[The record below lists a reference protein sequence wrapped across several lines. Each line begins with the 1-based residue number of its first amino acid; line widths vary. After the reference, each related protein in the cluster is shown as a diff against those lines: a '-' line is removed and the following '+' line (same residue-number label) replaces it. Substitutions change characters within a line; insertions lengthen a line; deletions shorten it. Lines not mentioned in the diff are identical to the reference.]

1 MTKAILITGSGT
13 RIGAFLA
20 KNLSKNGW
28 AVAIHYNK
36 SRDSAEL
43 LSEEIR
49 ASGGEVA
56 LVKADLSISG
66 DLDALIK
73 KASEN
78 LGLRLTALINN
89 ASTFEEDS
97 LESFTNSSFDYHM
110 DINLRAPIIL
120 SQKFAEQLPSN
131 TKGQI
136 INIIDQRVLN
146 SDPSFFTYSISKSAL
161 FWATKTM
168 AQTLAPNIRVN
179 AIGPGPTIKNYI
191 QTDEDFNSE
200 INSTLLKNGS
210 PPDELLKGVL
220 YLLSESSV
228 TGHMIPIDGGQH
240 LSFTS

>member
-1 MTKAILITGSGT
+1 MK
-13 RIGAFLA
+13 
-20 KNLSKNGW
+20 
-28 AVAIHYNK
+28 
-36 SRDSAEL
+36 
-43 LSEEIR
+43 
-49 ASGGEVA
+49 
-56 LVKADLSISG
+56 
-66 DLDALIK
+66 
-73 KASEN
+73 
-78 LGLRLTALINN
+78 LTALINN

-97 LESFTNSSFDYHM
+97 FENFTNSSFDCHM

-120 SQKFAEQLPSN
+120 SQKFAEQLPCN
-131 TKGQI
+131 IRGQI

-168 AQTLAPNIRVN
+168 AQSLAPNIRVN

>member
-20 KNLSKNGW
+20 KSLSKHGW

-36 SRDSAEL
+36 SSESAEL

-49 ASGGEVA
+49 AKGGEVA
-56 LVKADLSISG
+56 LVKADLFVPD
-66 DLDALIK
+66 DLDVLIK

-78 LGLRLTALINN
+78 LGVRLTALINN

-97 LESFTNSSFDYHM
+97 FESFTNSSFDCHM

-120 SQKFAEQLPSN
+120 SQKFAEQLPCN
-131 TKGQI
+131 IKGQI

-168 AQTLAPNIRVN
+168 AQSLAPNIRVN

-210 PPDELLKGVL
+210 PPDELLKGIL

>member
-66 DLDALIK
+66 DLDVLIK

-210 PPDELLKGVL
+210 PPDELLKGIL
-220 YLLSESSV
+220 YLLSDASV

>member
-66 DLDALIK
+66 DLDVLIK

-168 AQTLAPNIRVN
+168 AQSLAPNIRVN

-210 PPDELLKGVL
+210 PPDELLKGIL

>member
-20 KNLSKNGW
+20 KNLSLNGW

-36 SRDSAEL
+36 SSESAEL
-43 LSEEIR
+43 LFEEIR
-49 ASGGEVA
+49 AKGGKAA
-56 LVKADLSISG
+56 LVKADLFVRS
-66 DLDALIK
+66 DLDVLIK

-78 LGLRLTALINN
+78 LGMRLTALINN

-97 LESFTNSSFDYHM
+97 FENFTNSSFDYHM

-120 SQKFAEQLPSN
+120 SQKFAEQLPCN
-131 TKGQI
+131 IRGQI

-168 AQTLAPNIRVN
+168 AQSLAPNIRVN

>member
-20 KNLSKNGW
+20 KNLAKNGW

-66 DLDALIK
+66 DLDVLIK

-97 LESFTNSSFDYHM
+97 FENFTNSSFDYHM

-120 SQKFAEQLPSN
+120 SQKFAEQLPCN
-131 TKGQI
+131 IRGQI

-168 AQTLAPNIRVN
+168 AQSLAPNIRVN